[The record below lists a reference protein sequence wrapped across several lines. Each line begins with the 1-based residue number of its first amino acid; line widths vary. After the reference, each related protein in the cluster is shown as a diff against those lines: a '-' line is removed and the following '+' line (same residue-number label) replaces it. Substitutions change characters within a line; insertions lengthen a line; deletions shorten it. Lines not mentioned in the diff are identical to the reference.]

1 MFGFL
6 YKQNESRN
14 HVINSPYTTIQRTF
28 LAKFLPSLPRA
39 ALENALINV
48 DIRPVAQE
56 DRIAT
61 TITMQD
67 GLVQIGNTSTD
78 LYKTEAVT
86 KVPDI
91 TFYDVPQHLRLME
104 HLLQV

>member
-6 YKQNESRN
+6 YIQNESSN
-14 HVINSPYTTIQRTF
+14 HVINSSYTTIQRTF
-28 LAKFLPSLPRA
+28 LARFLPSLPRA

-48 DIRPVAQE
+48 DIRPVARE
-56 DRIAT
+56 KHIT
-61 TITMQD
+61 TAITMQD
-67 GLVQIGNTSTD
+67 GLLKIGNTSTD